1 MRGIILA
8 GGSGSRLWPL
18 TRAVCKQ
25 LLPIHDKPM
34 VYYPLSTLMMAG
46 IQDFLIIT
54 SPDALAQFR
63 RLLGDGS
70 GLGIRVEYAVQ
81 PAPEGIA
88 QALVIGESFIG
99 GGPVALALG
108 DNVFHGTGLGE
119 QLRAHTSPAGARIF
133 AHRVADP
140 RGYGVVEFDADGR
153 VLSLEE
159 KPARPRSRYAV
170 PGLYF
175 YDGQAPEIAR
185 GVRPGPRGEVEI
197 TEVNRAYLRRGQLAV
212 TVLER
217 GVVWQDAG
225 TVSGISAT
233 SEYVR
238 VVEERQGLK
247 IGCPEEVA
255 WRLGRIDDGQL
266 RALAEPLV
274 PSGYG
279 RYLLA
284 LLQDGG

>member
-81 PAPEGIA
+81 PSPGGIA

-99 GGPVALALG
+99 GEPVALALG

-119 QLRAHTSPAGARIF
+119 QLRAHTSPTGARIF
-133 AHRVADP
+133 AHQVADP
-140 RGYGVVEFDADGR
+140 RDYGVVEFDADGR

-185 GVRPGPRGEVEI
+185 GVRPGSRGEVEI
-197 TEVNRAYLRRGQLAV
+197 TEVNREYLRRGRLAV

-225 TVSGISAT
+225 TVGGISAT

-279 RYLLA
+279 RYLLR
-284 LLQDGG
+284 LLQDDG